1 RRGAAPHPGTPR
13 QRGDLRGHLHRRR
26 AARRPRGGGP
36 GRQGGEARRHRVHRR
51 RRRMEVLVHR
61 SLRGHAGRGGEAPR
75 RPTLGLSRRTAA
87 PRRRGRGGTTATR
100 PLPVRGRTAF
110 GSMVPMTRF
119 DSATAVVRVGENRYA
134 AELDPGY
141 LIGTAING
149 GYLMAVLQRAALAE
163 SDHPHAVSS
172 SYHFH
177 RPGGGGPA
185 EIETEVVKRGRTVTT
200 VLVTLRQEG
209 RTVLTGTIATATLDS
224 QAQPLYATPPA
235 PVPPIGQCRSFD
247 PRQGQLA
254 EDGFLARVD
263 VGLSPDS
270 YAALLRER
278 TADTPELYG
287 YVDLSA
293 RDGGSAE
300 DPAAFLPL

>member
-1 RRGAAPHPGTPR
+1 
-13 QRGDLRGHLHRRR
+13 
-26 AARRPRGGGP
+26 
-36 GRQGGEARRHRVHRR
+36 
-51 RRRMEVLVHR
+51 
-61 SLRGHAGRGGEAPR
+61 
-75 RPTLGLSRRTAA
+75 
-87 PRRRGRGGTTATR
+87 
-100 PLPVRGRTAF
+100 
-110 GSMVPMTRF
+110 MVPMTRF

-247 PRQGQLA
+247 PRQGHLA

-300 DPAAFLPL
+300 DPAAFLPLAVDALPPIVSLLTDWSWAPTVELTWHLRALPEPGPLAFRAHSTLVSDGWFDENVDLWDTKGRLVAQSRQLARVGR